1 VGAIWLVAIVDIR
14 RRWFTVVVLSLIVGL
29 VGMAGL
35 AAVAGARRTSASL
48 GAFEQQSRSADVEL
62 EIAGQPTS
70 SQLGRLRDTQGVEA
84 IGGLRAFGLVLP
96 GDPDL
101 EDIGTP
107 FAQFGSSVDRGR
119 LIIGR
124 FADPTKINEVTI
136 DESLANRLHVGV
148 GGNIPVESYS
158 PEQISAILHG
168 STNVGALSGPS
179 LKLQVVGIDRRPLD
193 LSDQAEVGGWLILTP
208 AFDRAYA
215 HRIGIFGTGLRVRTY
230 RGEADVPGVIASAR
244 HIFGGSVLST
254 QGLSV
259 EKEGARSAITVLATA
274 LWISAGVAALAGSAI
289 IAIGLSRESDLVR
302 SRERML
308 RSLGFTRRQQL
319 LTALP
324 FDLLVA
330 GIGAVVAVGGSV
342 ALSPLFPVGVARQ
355 ADPEVGWHADPLV
368 MAFGVALLVGIVLLI
383 GLTTSYRA
391 TAPVAARSNYTATGG
406 RLTFSERLAHAGLGP
421 TASNGARMAFAS
433 GDTSP
438 AVPVRSAHLGSIF
451 GVLALTAALLF
462 TTNLHLLAASPG
474 HYGWTWDFEVLDTS
488 SNTPCGGSTFG
499 LARVHGLA
507 SVSEVCFQNV
517 QIDSRPE
524 SALSLTSLR
533 GKKIDPKVILGHSP
547 RNPDEVALGAATMRD
562 LGKRL
567 GDRVRVQGL
576 KSSYTY
582 TIVGQTVLPSFGQAQ
597 PIDDG
602 AVFTGS
608 GFAPLFDPNIFSR
621 YFVGTYSAG
630 ADRLQVSDRIS
641 AIPGLSHPS
650 GPTLPVEV
658 SHLQQTTWFPLS
670 MAFLLGGL
678 ALVTVGS
685 TLVVSIRRRRRE
697 FAVLKT
703 LGFTSGQ
710 VGSMVAW
717 EATAFAVTAASIGIP
732 GGLLVGRFVWHLV
745 AHGLGIQTTVVFP
758 IWVCVCLVA
767 GTFLGFNLIAL
778 IPGRLAARIRPAD
791 ALRTE

>member
-1 VGAIWLVAIVDIR
+1 
-14 RRWFTVVVLSLIVGL
+14 
-29 VGMAGL
+29 M
-35 AAVAGARRTSASL
+35 
-48 GAFEQQSRSADVEL
+48 
-62 EIAGQPTS
+62 AGQPTS
-70 SQLGRLRDTQGVEA
+70 AQLGHLRDTPGVEA

-101 EDIGTP
+101 QNVGTP

-119 LIIGR
+119 LITGR
-124 FADPTKINEVTI
+124 FADPTKIDEVTI
-136 DESLANRLHVGV
+136 DESLANRLHVRV
-148 GGNIPVESYS
+148 GGNIPIESYS
-158 PEQISAILHG
+158 PDQISAILHG
-168 STNVGALSGPS
+168 ATNVGALSGPS
-179 LKLQVVGIDRRPLD
+179 LKLHVVGIDRLPLD
-193 LSDQAEVGGWLILTP
+193 LGDQAEVGGWLILTP
-208 AFDRAYA
+208 AFDRAYS

-230 RGEADVPGVIASAR
+230 RGETDVPGVIASAR
-244 HIFGGSVLST
+244 HIFGGSLLST
-254 QGLSV
+254 QGLAV
-259 EKEGARSAITVLATA
+259 EKEGARSAINVLATA
-274 LWISAGVAALAGSAI
+274 LWISAGVAALAGTAI

-319 LTALP
+319 LTAAP

-330 GIGAVVAVGGSV
+330 GIGAVLAVGGSV

-355 ADPEVGWHADPLV
+355 ADPDIGLHADPFV
-368 MAFGVALLVGIVLLI
+368 MAVGVALLVGVVLVI
-383 GLTTSYRA
+383 GLTAGYRA
-391 TAPVAARSNYTATGG
+391 TAPVAARSNYATTGG
-406 RLTFSERLAHAGLGP
+406 KLTVSERLAHAGFGP
-421 TASNGARMAFAS
+421 TASNGARMAFTS

-462 TTNLHLLAASPG
+462 TTNLHLLAASPDR
-474 HYGWTWDFEVLDTS
+474 YGWTWDFKIADTS
-488 SNTPCGGSTFG
+488 ANTPCGGPIFG
-499 LARVHGLA
+499 LARTHGLA

-517 QIDSRPE
+517 QIDGHPE
-524 SALSLTSLR
+524 TALAFTSLR
-533 GKKIDPKVILGHSP
+533 GQRIDPKVILGRSP
-547 RNPDEVALGAATMRD
+547 RNSSEIALGAATMRD

-567 GDRVRVQGL
+567 GDQVRVRGR

-582 TIVGQTVLPSFGQAQ
+582 TVVGETVLPSFGQAQ

-621 YFVGTYSAG
+621 YFVGTYSA
-630 ADRLQVSDRIS
+630 AANRSQVSERIS
-641 AIPGLSHPS
+641 AIPGLSQPS

-658 SHLQQTTWFPLS
+658 SHLQQTAWFPLS

-703 LGFTSGQ
+703 LGFTRGQ
-710 VGSMVAW
+710 VGLTVAW
-717 EATAFAVTAASIGIP
+717 EASAFAVTGAAIGIP
-732 GGLLVGRFVWHLV
+732 GGLLVGIFAWHLV
-745 AHGLGIQTTVVFP
+745 ADGLGIQMTTVFP
-758 IWVCVCLVA
+758 IGVCVCLAV
-767 GTFLGFNLIAL
+767 GTFLGFNLIAV
-778 IPGRLAARIRPAD
+778 IPGRLAARIRPAES
-791 ALRTE
+791 LRTE